1 MDAPMEYVR
10 AFGWL
15 GAIGV
20 NLLFGWIAWSLRKKF
35 VTREDCVLHRK
46 EDALARERFSELM
59 AAHENSMRELTLK
72 LKAVPDQDCLH
83 SIDLKLV
90 RIEGE
95 QSRLAEELRGMRDI
109 LERVENQTTL
119 LMRDRMERQQ

>member
-35 VTREDCVLHRK
+35 VTREDCTIHRQ
-46 EDALARERFSELM
+46 EDAKARERFSDLM
-59 AAHENSMRELTLK
+59 AAHESSMRELTLR
-72 LKAVPDQDCLH
+72 LEVMPDQDRLH

-95 QSRLAEELRGMRDI
+95 QSRLAEELRGMRNI
-109 LERVENQTTL
+109 LERVENQTAL
-119 LMRDRMERQQ
+119 LMRDRMEGKK

>member
-35 VTREDCVLHRK
+35 VTRMKIPC
-46 EDALARERFSELM
+46 AS
-59 AAHENSMRELTLK
+59 
-72 LKAVPDQDCLH
+72 
-83 SIDLKLV
+83 
-90 RIEGE
+90 
-95 QSRLAEELRGMRDI
+95 
-109 LERVENQTTL
+109 
-119 LMRDRMERQQ
+119 

>member
-1 MDAPMEYVR
+1 MGAPMEYVR

-35 VTREDCVLHRK
+35 VTREDCSQHRK
-46 EDALARERFSELM
+46 EDAQTRERFSELM

-72 LKAVPDQDCLH
+72 LKAVPDQERLH
-83 SIDLKLV
+83 GIDLKLV

-95 QSRLAEELRGMRDI
+95 QSRLAEELRGMRGI

-119 LMRDRMERQQ
+119 MMRDRMEEKK

>member
-35 VTREDCVLHRK
+35 VTREDCTIHRQ
-46 EDALARERFSELM
+46 EDAKARERFSDLM
-59 AAHENSMRELTLK
+59 AAHESSMRELTLR
-72 LKAVPDQDCLH
+72 LEVMPDQDRLH

-95 QSRLAEELRGMRDI
+95 QSRLAEELRGMRNI
-109 LERVENQTTL
+109 LERVENQTAL
-119 LMRDRMERQQ
+119 LMRDRMEVK